1 MCNNE
6 EIFLVK
12 PTTYMNRS
20 GFAVREMTEMFGID
34 IYDTVIISDDYNL
47 QVGQLRLRETGSAG
61 GHNGLKSVINILGTD
76 EIPRLRIG
84 IGNDF
89 DGESSDY
96 VLSKFENND
105 VLEEL
110 KDSGV
115 NAVET
120 IINLGITMSMN
131 EINQR
136 RIDE

>member
-20 GFAVREMTEMFGID
+20 GFAVREVTEIFGID
-34 IYDTVIISDDYNL
+34 IYDTVIVSDDYNL
-47 QVGQLRLRETGSAG
+47 ELGQLRLRESGSAG
-61 GHNGLKSVINILGTD
+61 GHNGLKSVISIIGTN

-89 DGESSDY
+89 NGESSDY

-105 VLEEL
+105 ILEEL
-110 KDSGV
+110 KVSGA
-115 NAVET
+115 NAIET

-136 RIDE
+136 RMDE